1 MKNRKNTVMLQG
13 RNFPEII
20 EEEEKEYD
28 DDFKLD
34 ESLSFS
40 ENQSNNQQ
48 QLAVLNPTLN
58 V

>member
-1 MKNRKNTVMLQG
+1 MLQG

-34 ESLSFS
+34 ESVSFS
-40 ENQSNNQQ
+40 EKQSNK
-48 QLAVLNPTLN
+48 LAVLNPTFN
-58 V
+58 AN